1 MNNALHCIGPWDHS
15 FASSKNFQNLPS
27 FLQWARSITLYKG
40 HLRQFLVSLSQPHTV
55 ATLRECT
62 HEDWLATHEDWL
74 ATGISTSF
82 WRLVKTEHVRSSV
95 PQSRKVAKSLDSVR
109 VFATCRNWSRR
120 RQPISERRA
129 LPNI

>member
-1 MNNALHCIGPWDHS
+1 MFSRSTDGKHFGDEVGSKERARITMPMATYGCIAFDINTGDWD
-15 FASSKNFQNLPS
+15 SK
-27 FLQWARSITLYKG
+27 
-40 HLRQFLVSLSQPHTV
+40 LSQPHTV
-55 ATLRECT
+55 ATLRDCIR
-62 HEDWLATHEDWL
+62 EDWLATHEDWL

-82 WRLVKTEHVRSSV
+82 WRLVKTEHVRSTV

-109 VFATCRNWSRR
+109 TFATCRNWFGR